1 MSSGSSLYTDR
12 FYVDASGLV
21 SDWCFLTFSANSSDL
36 SEMVSFKL
44 RTAMSGK
51 TRPDCSRVN
60 TLEGWEVVSRDNWWV
75 KPLLSDLRRWFIWT
89 GILRLVM
96 EVLLCDEGTQRALCE
111 SKEIPRSH
119 GLTGILPLRWH
130 ATRGSLRISACL
142 CAYRWIRVDERCIWV
157 LCRKVVIGI
166 WPCMAL
172 VRSRILSHPMRG
184 VQ

>member
-1 MSSGSSLYTDR
+1 
-12 FYVDASGLV
+12 
-21 SDWCFLTFSANSSDL
+21 
-36 SEMVSFKL
+36 
-44 RTAMSGK
+44 
-51 TRPDCSRVN
+51 
-60 TLEGWEVVSRDNWWV
+60 LEGWEVVSRDNWWV

-157 LCRKVVIGI
+157 LCRYTAESCH
-166 WPCMAL
+166 WDMAL
-172 VRSRILSHPMRG
+172 YGLGEVTHTIPPNAGSTVTDTLSATLDNTIP
-184 VQ
+184 QYITIT